1 MSFYLI
7 GRVAFVSYS
16 SSLWI
21 LLLFRGRQS
30 LLASRHSVQSFPFRG
45 NVHGEQGASSL
56 LDEDL
61 SRPHAAAAMMA
72 NTSKSVGY
80 SDWKKRKE
88 DLAQWIQ

>member
-1 MSFYLI
+1 M
-7 GRVAFVSYS
+7 
-16 SSLWI
+16 
-21 LLLFRGRQS
+21 
-30 LLASRHSVQSFPFRG
+30 
-45 NVHGEQGASSL
+45 HGEQGASSL